1 MKAQEVISNKDFQRC
16 IDFHGHVCPGLAI
29 GFQAARIL
37 MERLGVEAAP
47 DEELVAT
54 VETDA
59 CSVDAIQVVA
69 KCTFGKGNLIFLDH
83 GKHAFSLTDRK
94 QEKTVRVC
102 LRPDALPNRFQHLSL
117 FEKVHK
123 GHATAEEIRLFK
135 QLREERLDNILSADP
150 ESLFTIEKI
159 PTDIPL
165 LARITESEI
174 CERCGELTMSNHL
187 REVEGKKV
195 CIPCA
200 LKISKGGVKRR
211 RSKSSNHPHPKSK
224 QK

>member
-1 MKAQEVISNKDFQRC
+1 MKVQEILSHKDFQRC
-16 IDFHGHVCPGLAI
+16 VDFHGHICPGLAI

-59 CSVDAIQVVA
+59 CSVDAIQVLA
-69 KCTFGKGNLIFLDH
+69 KCTFGKGNLKFLDY

-94 QEKTVRVC
+94 QGKTIRVC
-102 LRPDALPNRFQHLSL
+102 LRPDALPNHSQHLSL

-135 QLREERLDNILSADP
+135 QLREERLNNILSADP
-150 ESLFTIEKI
+150 ESLFTIEEISAEI
-159 PTDIPL
+159 PPQ
-165 LARITESEI
+165 ARITESEV
-174 CERCGELTMSNHL
+174 CERCGEPTMSNHL
-187 REVEGKKV
+187 QEKGGQKV

-200 LKISKGGVKRR
+200 LKISKGGDNRKKP
-211 RSKSSNHPHPKSK
+211 KSSNHPHPKSK